1 MLRVSDEFE
10 ASECSSGCE
19 SGWTTYLDNSSTKV
33 TATTSPSLKSS
44 GGVLPCKKSSVVVE
58 EEEEEEDL
66 SMVSDA
72 SSGPPLFFHEE
83 EVVVVGEE
91 GCYGFKR
98 RRVDGG
104 REQMPEQQGH
114 NPLDDTASSPFFGF
128 SKASALSPHT
138 ISLTNLNSQPTVEDT
153 LDFSLGFSAT
163 HFKGKT
169 AMHKHLG
176 HFHSPILCN
185 HILKTS

>member
-1 MLRVSDEFE
+1 MLRVSEEFE

-33 TATTSPSLKSS
+33 TPTTSPSLKSG
-44 GGVLPCKKSSVVVE
+44 GGVWPCKKSSVVV
-58 EEEEEEDL
+58 EEEEEDL

-128 SKASALSPHT
+128 SK
-138 ISLTNLNSQPTVEDT
+138 TNLISQPTVEDT

-176 HFHSPILCN
+176 HFHSTNPMQSYSQN
-185 HILKTS
+185 QFAGKKV